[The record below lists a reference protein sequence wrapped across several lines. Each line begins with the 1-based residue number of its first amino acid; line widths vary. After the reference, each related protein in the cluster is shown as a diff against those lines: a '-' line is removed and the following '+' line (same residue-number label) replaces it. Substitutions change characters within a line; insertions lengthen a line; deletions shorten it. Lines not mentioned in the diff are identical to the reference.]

1 MSVLSPDPAGKTLS
15 FASCVPC
22 QLVHR
27 RAVAEVLITD
37 WRAAGPT
44 AFECAAQWPRG
55 HRLYRVHEGR
65 HDPLLVAETLRQAGI
80 MLCHVAYDI
89 PPDHSF
95 LMDRLAFEVDPAG
108 LEAGSTPADVVVR
121 IDVTE
126 GRRTKAQTSI
136 RFDMEFLRDG
146 RAVARGI
153 GVVRCVAPSLY
164 RRLRAQAARPGTQ
177 PPDTPDPVAAPRVG
191 LIDPGDVVIGRQRQP
206 GVWPVRVP
214 VEHPVLFDHPLD
226 HVPGMLV
233 FEALRQAARD
243 RLGWAH
249 AQPLSAD
256 LTFGRFL
263 ELTDGCSVR
272 EDVSGTGAGRATLA
286 VSAEQTGA
294 AAAEG
299 TMTLAEHLGV

>member
-1 MSVLSPDPAGKTLS
+1 MTVISPDPAGKTLS

-37 WRAAGPT
+37 WRATGENS
-44 AFECAAQWPRG
+44 FDIAAQWPRG
-55 HRLYRVHEGR
+55 HRLYRVREGR

-108 LEAGSTPADVVVR
+108 LVAGSTPADVVVR
-121 IDVTE
+121 IKVTE
-126 GRRTKAQTSI
+126 GRRTKAQSSL
-136 RFDMEFLRDG
+136 RFDMEFRRDG
-146 RAVARGI
+146 RLVAEGI
-153 GVVRCVAPSLY
+153 GVVRCVANALY
-164 RRLRAQAARPGTQ
+164 RRLRTQAAAPGTQ
-177 PPDTPDPVAAPRVG
+177 PPATPEPVGAAQVG
-191 LIDPGDVVIGRQRQP
+191 LIDPGDVVIGLQRP
-206 GVWPVRVP
+206 HGAWPVRVP

-233 FEALRQAARD
+233 FEALRQAARV

-256 LTFGRFL
+256 LNFSRFL
-263 ELTDGCSVR
+263 ELNDSCSVR
-272 EDVSGTGAGRATLA
+272 VDVAEPGTPRTLA
-286 VSAEQTGA
+286 VCAEQAGEI
-294 AAAEG
+294 AAEG
-299 TMTLAEHLGV
+299 TMTFAEHIGA

>member
-1 MSVLSPDPAGKTLS
+1 MTVISPDPAGNTLS

-37 WRAAGPT
+37 WRAVGEHT
-44 AFECAAQWPRG
+44 FECAAQWPRG
-55 HRLYRVHEGR
+55 HRLYRVREGR

-89 PPDHSF
+89 PADHSF
-95 LMDRLAFEVDPAG
+95 LMDRLAFEVDPGGLAAG
-108 LEAGSTPADVVVR
+108 RTPADVVVR
-121 IDVTE
+121 IEVTP
-126 GRRTKAQTSI
+126 GRRTKAQSSL
-136 RFDMEFLRDG
+136 RFDMAFLRDG
-146 RAVARGI
+146 RPVATGV
-153 GVVRCVAPSLY
+153 GVVRCVAPALY
-164 RRLRAQAARPGTQ
+164 RRLRAQAAEPGTQ
-177 PPDTPDPVAAPRVG
+177 PPGIPEPVGAATVG
-191 LIDPGDVVIGRQRQP
+191 LIDPGDVVIGHQRPQ
-206 GVWPVRVP
+206 GIWPVRVP

-233 FEALRQAARD
+233 FEALRQAARVQ
-243 RLGWAH
+243 LGWAQ

-272 EDVSGTGAGRATLA
+272 TDVADGGTHEATLA
-286 VSAEQTGA
+286 VCAEQA
-294 AAAEG
+294 SQVAAEG
-299 TMTLAEHLGV
+299 TMTLARHIGA